1 MCNLKL
7 LKVFFLVESVKII
20 PYTSQHQ
27 PEFERLNRT
36 WIEKYFNMEPLDEQ
50 ILKLPDKYIIDTG
63 GFILFAELNGKI
75 VGTVALKK
83 ITSDCYEFTKMGVD
97 FNFLRRGIA
106 EKLSK
111 KAIALAREKGGKKL
125 ILFTN
130 SALTP
135 AISLYEKVGFE
146 HVALVDTDYLRADVK
161 MVLNL

>member
-1 MCNLKL
+1 MELI
-7 LKVFFLVESVKII
+7 KIK
-20 PYTSQHQ
+20 PYKPQYQ

-36 WIEKYFNMEPLDEQ
+36 WIEKYFKMEPLDEQ
-50 ILKLPDKYIIDTG
+50 ILKLPNKYIIDAG

-97 FNFLRRGIA
+97 FDYLRKGIA

-111 KAIALAREKGGKKL
+111 KAIVKAREKGARNL

-135 AISLYEKVGFE
+135 AISLYEKVGFKQ
-146 HVALVDTDYLRADVK
+146 VPLVDADYLRADVK

>member
-1 MCNLKL
+1 M
-7 LKVFFLVESVKII
+7 ESVKII

-36 WIEKYFNMEPLDEQ
+36 WIEKYFKMEPLDKQ
-50 ILKLPDKYIIDTG
+50 ILKLPDKFIIDAG

-83 ITSDCYEFTKMGVD
+83 ITSDCFELTKMGVD
-97 FNFLRRGIA
+97 FDYLRKGIA
-106 EKLSK
+106 EKLSR
-111 KAIALAREKGGKKL
+111 KAIIKAREKGARNL

-135 AISLYEKVGFE
+135 AINLYEKIGFKK
-146 HVALVDTDYLRADVK
+146 VPLADTDYLRADVK

>member
-1 MCNLKL
+1 M
-7 LKVFFLVESVKII
+7 ESVKII

-36 WIEKYFNMEPLDEQ
+36 WIEKYFKMEPLDKQ
-50 ILKLPDKYIIDTG
+50 ILKLPDKYIIDAG
-63 GFILFAELNGKI
+63 GFILFAQLNGKI

-83 ITSDCYEFTKMGVD
+83 ITSDSFELTKMGVD
-97 FNFLRRGIA
+97 FDYLRKGIA
-106 EKLSK
+106 EKLCR
-111 KAIALAREKGGKKL
+111 KAIIKAREKGARNL

-135 AISLYEKVGFE
+135 AINLYEKIGFKQ
-146 HVALVDTDYLRADVK
+146 VPLADTDYLRADVK